1 MSHLRRAV
9 ALIILAMMGWFL
21 AFGSIGAGIT
31 AASAA
36 STTANETVPIAC
48 C

>member
-9 ALIILAMMGWFL
+9 ALVILAMMSWFL
-21 AFGSIGAGIT
+21 AFGSIGAGVT

-36 STTANETVPIAC
+36 SSQQHEIVPIAC